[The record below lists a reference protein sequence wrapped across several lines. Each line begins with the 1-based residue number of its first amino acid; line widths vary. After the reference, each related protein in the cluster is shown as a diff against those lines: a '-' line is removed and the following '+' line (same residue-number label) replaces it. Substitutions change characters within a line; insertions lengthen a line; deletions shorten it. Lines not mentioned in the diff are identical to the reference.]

1 MKPTV
6 TNCFDCWTEDQR
18 ATPATWAVA
27 DEFFCD
33 GHFRKAG
40 LDPAGAMT
48 IEAYKAAHG
57 IDQPHPPGDPT
68 KFNGKAF
75 RYCPC
80 GKRIQHG
87 KKSDLCAKCR
97 KAPKTETS
105 EKQEKEPMKNQQAE
119 TPRKCSRE
127 DCDAVLGPSNTT
139 GRCAKHYYVRK
150 GGARKTTSK
159 APRRDRQQAGGV
171 SGDRAEPRC
180 PRERSYSP
188 YTRSAGRAVH
198 ELADRPAGCRSA
210 GSFRPG
216 AVTRV
221 KRPVNNPGGE
231 VCKSAVRR
239 LLIPSDLESLS
250 TLLHRTSPKTS
261 KRDHEEKYRSE
272 LIHRFL
278 RSCTEILTA
287 IRLACGW
294 LRPVAMRC

>member
-87 KKSDLCAKCR
+87 KKSDLCGKCR

-150 GGARKTTSK
+150 GGARKTTSR
-159 APRRDRQQAGGV
+159 APRRAASRPAA
-171 SGDRAEPRC
+171 SPET
-180 PRERSYSP
+180 ERSQDVPESAHIAL
-188 YTRSAGRAVH
+188 TRDQLVALFTSWPIARQAAAVQAVFVQ
-198 ELADRPAGCRSA
+198 EL
-210 GSFRPG
+210 
-216 AVTRV
+216 
-221 KRPVNNPGGE
+221 
-231 VCKSAVRR
+231 
-239 LLIPSDLESLS
+239 SL
-250 TLLHRTSPKTS
+250 
-261 KRDHEEKYRSE
+261 
-272 LIHRFL
+272 
-278 RSCTEILTA
+278 A
-287 IRLACGW
+287 
-294 LRPVAMRC
+294 